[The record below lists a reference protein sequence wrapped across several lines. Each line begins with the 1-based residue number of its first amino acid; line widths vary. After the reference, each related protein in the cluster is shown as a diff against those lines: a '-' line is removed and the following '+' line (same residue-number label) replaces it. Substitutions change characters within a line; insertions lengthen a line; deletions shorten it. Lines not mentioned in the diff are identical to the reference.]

1 MLKYQPRRQN
11 GKCLAIDAF
20 GFDRNYRD
28 TEEVSDGGKE
38 SLLVHFA
45 RIKDLLRPG
54 TAIEVLRELDGFL
67 PRRHSTFE

>member
-28 TEEVSDGGKE
+28 TEEVSDGGKK
-38 SLLVHFA
+38 SLLIDLA
-45 RIKDLLRPG
+45 RVEHLCRPRPAVEILG
-54 TAIEVLRELDGFL
+54 ELGCFL
-67 PRRHSTFE
+67 SRRHPTFE